1 MNKKEIA
8 YTQYLSQTF
17 DAMARTG
24 LLLSSTDGKGKN
36 NIMAIGWGVVG
47 IIWGKPVFMVLVRP
61 SRFTYELIEATRD
74 FTVNVPSRE
83 LEKVV
88 SFCGSTSGRR
98 CDKFKEQKLRAIA
111 GKKVKS
117 PMVDECL
124 VHYEC
129 RVIHKNDVVA
139 SELAPDI
146 PTMFYPE
153 GDYHRFFLGQ
163 ILCAYAND
171 ELPPSFVSARR

>member
-1 MNKKEIA
+1 MDKREIV
-8 YTQYLSQTF
+8 YTQFLSPTF
-17 DAMARTG
+17 DAMEQTG

-36 NIMAIGWGVVG
+36 NIMAIGWGTVG

-61 SRFTYELIEATRD
+61 SRFTCELIEATRD
-74 FTVNVPSRE
+74 FTVNVPSGE

-98 CDKFKEQKLRAIA
+98 CDKFKEQKLTAIA

-129 RVIHKNDVVA
+129 RVIHKNDVLA

-153 GDYHRFFLGQ
+153 GDYHCLFFGQ
-163 ILCAYAND
+163 ILCAYASS
-171 ELPPSFVSARR
+171 ELPSSFVSAR